1 MVESPAPPGLALS
14 AALVSQGFALRP
26 EDERDLPFLMRLYAT
41 TREQELAPLPWTPEQ
56 KQLFLASQ
64 FQAQRHHYR
73 TYFGTSAFDL
83 LEQNGEPCGRLYVQR
98 RETTLHIIDIA
109 LLPAW
114 RGNGIGTALLE
125 ALKAQART
133 AGIGISNMVE
143 RYNPALRLYLRLGF
157 AEIADHGIYLELEW
171 RPNDAQLNVA

>member
-1 MVESPAPPGLALS
+1 M
-14 AALVSQGFALRP
+14 
-26 EDERDLPFLMRLYAT
+26 
-41 TREQELAPLPWTPEQ
+41 
-56 KQLFLASQ
+56 
-64 FQAQRHHYR
+64 
-73 TYFGTSAFDL
+73 
-83 LEQNGEPCGRLYVQR
+83 
-98 RETTLHIIDIA
+98 LHIIDIA

-114 RGNGIGTALLE
+114 RGNGIGTAVLE

-133 AGIGISNMVE
+133 AGLGISNMVE